1 MDLIPQ
7 SGPHLHILLNHFPS
21 MGFVFGLGFFI
32 TAIVLDNDLMKRA
45 CLVLFVILGVLS
57 IPTYISGAASM
68 WALNGD
74 PGSPRELINNHRDI
88 ALLAFI
94 GLGLTGCLS
103 WLILWR
109 VRTGAV
115 LTKRA
120 LYTVLGF
127 ALVTLFL
134 MAEAGHDGGFITHE
148 EIRGAEEMAATNDN
162 EGRTV
167 DIENGFNSML
177 YAFPGMETLHF
188 IGMGMVFGTVLFV
201 TLRVLGMVKIIPFSA
216 VHRLLP
222 LGLIGLFINSV
233 SGMLLF
239 IADSGRYVAMPSFP
253 HKIEALV
260 VGTIAILYF
269 SLSDKLWAVKAG
281 DDAPMQAKIIAGVT
295 LVSWTL
301 VIIFGRI
308 LPYTEG

>member
-45 CLVLFVILGVLS
+45 CLVLFAILGVLS

-74 PGSPRELINNHRDI
+74 PGSPQSLINHHRDV

-94 GLGLTGCLS
+94 GLGITGCAA

-109 VRTGAV
+109 VRTGAAM
-115 LTKRA
+115 TNRA
-120 LYTVLGF
+120 LYTVLGL
-127 ALVTLFL
+127 ALVTLLL
-134 MAEAGHDGGFITHE
+134 MAEAGHEGGFITHE
-148 EIRGAEEMAATNDN
+148 EIRGAEQLAATDENV
-162 EGRTV
+162 GRTV
-167 DIENGFNSML
+167 NLENTFNSAL
-177 YAFPGMETLHF
+177 FAFPGMETLHF
-188 IGMGMVFGTVLFV
+188 LGMGMIFGTVLFL
-201 TLRVLGMVKIIPFSA
+201 TLRVLGFLKIIPFSA

-222 LGLIGLFINSV
+222 LGLIGLFVNSV

-239 IADSGRYVAMPSFP
+239 IADSARYTAMPSFP

-260 VGTIAILYF
+260 IGTIAIIYF

-281 DDAPMQAKIIAGVT
+281 DDAPMTAKVVAAVT

-301 VIIFGRI
+301 VVIFGRI

>member
-32 TAIVLDNDLMKRA
+32 TALTLNNDGMKRA

-57 IPTYISGAASM
+57 IPTYVSGAASM

-74 PGSPRELINNHRDI
+74 PDSPRSLINHHRDA

-94 GLGLTGCLS
+94 GLGLTGCLA
-103 WLILWR
+103 WIILWR
-109 VRTGAV
+109 LRVG
-115 LTKRA
+115 RA
-120 LYTVLGF
+120 MSNRGLYTVLGF

-134 MAEAGHDGGFITHE
+134 MADAGHEGGFITHE
-148 EIRGAEEMAATNDN
+148 EIRGPAELAATNDN
-162 EGRTV
+162 VGRTV
-167 DIENGFNSML
+167 AIEEGFNSML
-177 YAFPGMETLHF
+177 FAFPSMETLHF
-188 IGMGMVFGTVLFV
+188 LGMAMVFGTVLFV
-201 TLRVLGMVKIIPFSA
+201 TLRVLGLAKMVPFSA

-233 SGMLLF
+233 SGMILF
-239 IADSGRYVAMPSFP
+239 IGDSGRYVAMPSFP

-260 VGTIAILYF
+260 IGTIAVLYF
-269 SLSDKLWAVKAG
+269 SLSDRLWAVKAG
-281 DDAPMQAKIIAGVT
+281 DDAPFTAKAVAAVT

-301 VIIFGRI
+301 VVIFGRI

>member
-1 MDLIPQ
+1 MDLIPE

-45 CLVLFVILGVLS
+45 CLVLFTILGVLS

-74 PGSPRELINNHRDI
+74 PGSPRSLINHHRDV

-94 GLGLTGCLS
+94 GLGITGCAA
-103 WLILWR
+103 WLVLWR
-109 VRTGAV
+109 VRTGAAM
-115 LTKRA
+115 TNRA
-120 LYTVLGF
+120 LYTVLGL
-127 ALVTLFL
+127 ALVTLLL
-134 MAEAGHDGGFITHE
+134 MAEAGHEGGFIRHD
-148 EIRGAEEMAATNDN
+148 EIRGAEQLAATNDN
-162 EGRTV
+162 VGRTV
-167 DIENGFNSML
+167 NLEDGFNSAL
-177 YAFPGMETLHF
+177 FAFPAMETLHF
-188 IGMGMVFGTVLFV
+188 LGMGMIFGTVLFLC
-201 TLRVLGMVKIIPFSA
+201 LRVLGFIKIIPFSA

-222 LGLIGLFINSV
+222 LGLIGLFVNSV

-260 VGTIAILYF
+260 VGAIAMIYF
-269 SLSDKLWAVKAG
+269 SLSDKIWAVKAG
-281 DDAPMQAKIIAGVT
+281 DDAPMTAKAVAAVA

>member
-32 TAIVLDNDLMKRA
+32 TAIAFNNDLMKRA

-74 PGSPRELINNHRDI
+74 PGSPKSLINHHRDI

-94 GLGLTGCLS
+94 GLGITGCVA

-115 LTKRA
+115 LSNRS
-120 LYTVLGF
+120 LYVVLGL
-127 ALVTLFL
+127 ALVTFYF
-134 MAEAGHDGGFITHE
+134 MAEAGHEGGFITHE
-148 EIRGAEEMAATNDN
+148 EIRGAEQLAASNDN
-162 EGRTV
+162 VGRTV
-167 DIENGFNSML
+167 ELENVFNSML
-177 YAFPGMETLHF
+177 YAFPAMETLHF
-188 IGMGMVFGTVLFV
+188 LGMAMVFGTVLFV
-201 TLRVLGMVKIIPFSA
+201 TLRVLGMVKMIPFSA

-253 HKIEALV
+253 HKIEAIV
-260 VGTIAILYF
+260 VGTIAVLYF
-269 SLSDKLWAVKAG
+269 SLSDKLWELKAG
-281 DDAPMQAKIIAGVT
+281 EDASVTAKAVAAVT

-301 VIIFGRI
+301 VVIFGRI

>member
-7 SGPHLHILLNHFPS
+7 SWPHLHILLNHFPS

-32 TAIVLDNDLMKRA
+32 TALVLNNDAMKRA

-57 IPTYISGAASM
+57 IPTYISGAGSM
-68 WALNGD
+68 WALSGD
-74 PGSPRELINNHRDI
+74 PGSPQSLINHHRDV

-109 VRTGAV
+109 VRTGA
-115 LTKRA
+115 LLSNRS

-127 ALVTLFL
+127 ALVTLLL
-134 MAEAGHDGGFITHE
+134 MAEAGHEGGFITHE
-148 EIRGAEEMAATNDN
+148 EIRGAEELAATNDN
-162 EGRTV
+162 VGRTV
-167 DIENGFNSML
+167 NIENGFNSML
-177 YAFPGMETLHF
+177 FSFPAMETLHF
-188 IGMGMVFGTVLFV
+188 LGMGMVFGTVLFV
-201 TLRVLGMVKIIPFSA
+201 TLRVLGMAKTVPFSA

-253 HKIEALV
+253 QKIAFIV
-260 VGTIAILYF
+260 IGTIAVLYF
-269 SLSDKLWAVKAG
+269 SLSDRLWAVKAG
-281 DDAPMQAKIIAGVT
+281 DDASLTAKLVAVVT
-295 LVSWTL
+295 LVSWVL
-301 VIIFGRI
+301 VIILGRI

>member
-21 MGFVFGLGFFI
+21 MGFVFGLAFFI
-32 TAIVLDNDLMKRA
+32 VAIVLDNDLMKRA
-45 CLVLFVILGVLS
+45 CLVLFTILGILA

-74 PGSPRELINNHRDI
+74 PGSPKSLINHHRDV

-94 GLGLTGCLS
+94 GLGFTGCAA
-103 WLILWR
+103 WIVLWR
-109 VRTGAV
+109 ARTGVAM
-115 LTKRA
+115 TNRA
-120 LYTVLGF
+120 LYTVLGL
-127 ALVTLFL
+127 ALVTLLL
-134 MAEAGHDGGFITHE
+134 MAEAGHEGGFITHQ
-148 EIRGAEEMAATNDN
+148 EIRGAEQLAATNDN
-162 EGRTV
+162 FGRTV
-167 DIENGFNSML
+167 NVEDTFNNAL
-177 YAFPGMETLHF
+177 FAFPAMETLHF
-188 IGMGMVFGTVLFV
+188 LGMGMIFGTVLFLS
-201 TLRVLGMVKIIPFSA
+201 LRVLGFLKMIPFAA

-239 IADSGRYVAMPSFP
+239 ISDSGRYVLMPDFP

-260 VGTIAILYF
+260 VGAIAMIYF
-269 SLSDKLWAVKAG
+269 SLSDKVWAVKAG
-281 DDAPMQAKIIAGVT
+281 EDAPAFAKVVAAVA

-301 VIIFGRI
+301 VILFGRI